1 MWLALWLAAIRHAVP
16 LPLSVQST
24 SHSKSNTRTPARAEM
39 GGGRA
44 EREADNHACASSS
57 PSLAGPLL
65 TLKQCFLDPPPP
77 SPSKYQRQGG
87 PNNNSDA
94 GALSKPCY
102 FQPAPA
108 PSSALVGLVGL
119 VGCILTA
126 LRHNFSGT
134 ATHPPASLLYF
145 LAQSPFPQQRD
156 QKCRQNGPFP
166 GPAPQHGSRA
176 TVVAKSNQAKNF
188 QIEHSHS
195 SRDTFDLRPPQR
207 QP

>member
-24 SHSKSNTRTPARAEM
+24 SHSKSNTRTPARAQM

-77 SPSKYQRQGG
+77 SYQRQGG

-166 GPAPQHGSRA
+166 GPAPRHQ
-176 TVVAKSNQAKNF
+176 
-188 QIEHSHS
+188 
-195 SRDTFDLRPPQR
+195 
-207 QP
+207 